1 MKALGRVGLF
11 RVGPSRIGLGGRL
24 LAIMLVVV
32 SLDFFINSVLFE
44 SARQFVIREDDAA
57 WMADHVVVA
66 HRVLDR
72 AKPADRPLIAGELN
86 TERFTLSWSPE
97 RVPAPNTID
106 LPTLYQQ
113 MLTAEPDLRGVHLH
127 LKLMPLS
134 TGGVIGGSTTLRDG
148 SVVAFRFAGQ
158 SPWSLTLGR
167 LASMALPSGVL
178 LVLAWLLFRVMLRPL
193 RSLVEAT
200 SSVGGADSRP
210 LPEMGEGEVLQLI
223 QAFNAMQERIRQ
235 LLASGSQTLLAV
247 GHDLRTP
254 LARLQLRIDG
264 AQIDPQLREE
274 VGRDI
279 EEMRALLQSLQTFVE
294 SGQDG
299 GPVERID
306 IAVTARTLVDNA
318 RDRGARA
325 VYRGPR
331 HLEIVTRPVAVR
343 RALSNLVE
351 NALAYGGNAR
361 VEVCERDD
369 GAEIIVEDDG
379 PGIPAERMADVLLP
393 FVRLDNARTRSTAG
407 MGLGLPI
414 VDRVVKAGGGT
425 LLLDNKPTG
434 GLRVTIRLPGA
445 AG

>member
-1 MKALGRVGLF
+1 MKALGRVGL
-11 RVGPSRIGLGGRL
+11 GGRL
-24 LAIMLVVV
+24 LAIVLIVV

-44 SARQFVIREDDAA
+44 SARQYVIQEDEAA
-57 WMADHVVVA
+57 TMAEHVVVA
-66 HRVLDR
+66 HRLLDR
-72 AKPADRPLIAGELN
+72 ARPADRPLIASELA
-86 TERFTLSWSPE
+86 TERFTLSWSPR
-97 RVPAPNTID
+97 RVLAPNTID
-106 LPTLYQQ
+106 LPTLHQQ
-113 MLTAEPDLRGVHLH
+113 MLAAEPELEAAHLH

-134 TGGVIGGSTTLRDG
+134 AGGNIGASTVLRDG
-148 SVVAFRFAGQ
+148 SAVTFRFAGQ

-167 LASMALPSGVL
+167 LAGMALPSVVL

-200 SSVGGADSRP
+200 SNVGVADSRP

-223 QAFNAMQERIRQ
+223 RAFNAMQERIRQ

-254 LARLQLRIDG
+254 LSRLQLRIED
-264 AQIDPQLREE
+264 AAIDPKLRGEI
-274 VGRDI
+274 GRDI

-294 SGQDG
+294 SGRDS
-299 GPVERID
+299 GPLERID
-306 IAVTARTLVDNA
+306 IAITARTLVDNA

-325 VYRGPR
+325 AYRGPR
-331 HLEIVTRPVAVR
+331 HLEILTRPVAVR

-361 VEVCERDD
+361 VEVIARDGGVD
-369 GAEIIVEDDG
+369 ISVDDDG
-379 PGIPAERMADVLLP
+379 PGIPPERLAEVLLP
-393 FVRLDNARTRSTAG
+393 FVRLDNARSRDTAG

-414 VDRVVKAGGGT
+414 VDRVVRAEGGE
-425 LLLDNKPTG
+425 LLLDNKPAG
-434 GLRVTIRLPGA
+434 GLRVTMRLPLA